1 MNEYEKTKIS
11 VIKGAIVVSSAGL
24 IAKILGALYRI
35 PLTNILQADGLG
47 VYQTVFPIYALLL
60 TLSSSGIPSAIS
72 KLISSGEPADKVLAK
87 ALSIFLP
94 LGLIGT
100 TILCLLSVPLSSFQG
115 IPEAK
120 YAYIALSPAVTFVSA
135 IACARGYFQGGS
147 DMFPTAASQIVEQ
160 AGKLT
165 VGLFLCYLFRAD
177 YALAGAAACFG
188 VTISEIIA
196 TAYLFFRLKKDN
208 VRYKTK
214 EINYSARKIVST
226 VFPIT
231 LSALLLPIARVFD
244 SFTIINVIGKYSL
257 RAAALYGLYTGSV
270 ESVLGVPVA
279 LCYGAAISALPQ
291 ISSAAA
297 KNDCKSAKSKIVE
310 AIAVTIFPA
319 SLFSAV
325 IAIFSPLIT
334 RILFGGFTTADA
346 IIVSKL
352 LSYSA
357 INVCLLSLVQTAS
370 AILIGLNKP
379 YASCLFLGF
388 GLIVKAVVEIIFLNI
403 PEINIFGA
411 LYSDIS
417 CYLIAIFGELLY
429 IICILKR
436 QLKRTGATQT
446 NQNRLFRNR

>member
-177 YALAGAAACFG
+177 YALAGAAACCG

-270 ESVLGVPVA
+270 ESVIGVPVA

-325 IAIFSPLIT
+325 IVIFSPLIT

-357 INVCLLSLVQTAS
+357 INVCLLSLVQTSS

>member
-100 TILCLLSVPLSSFQG
+100 TILCLLSIPLSSFQG

-270 ESVLGVPVA
+270 ESVIGVPVA

-319 SLFSAV
+319 SLFSGV

-357 INVCLLSLVQTAS
+357 INVCLLSLVQTSS

>member
-270 ESVLGVPVA
+270 ESVIGVPVA

-357 INVCLLSLVQTAS
+357 INVCLLSLVQTSS

-417 CYLIAIFGELLY
+417 CYLIAIFGELMY

>member
-270 ESVLGVPVA
+270 ESVIGVPVA

-291 ISSAAA
+291 ISSSAA
-297 KNDCKSAKSKIVE
+297 KNDCKSVKSKIVE

-357 INVCLLSLVQTAS
+357 INVCLLSLVQTSS

>member
-257 RAAALYGLYTGSV
+257 QAAALYGLYTGSV
-270 ESVLGVPVA
+270 ESVIGVPVA

-319 SLFSAV
+319 SLFSGV

-357 INVCLLSLVQTAS
+357 INVCLLSLVQTSS

>member
-177 YALAGAAACFG
+177 YTLAGAAACFG

-196 TAYLFFRLKKDN
+196 AAYLFFRLKKDN

-270 ESVLGVPVA
+270 ESVIGVPVA

-325 IAIFSPLIT
+325 IAIFAPLIT

-357 INVCLLSLVQTAS
+357 INVCLLSLVQTSS

>member
-100 TILCLLSVPLSSFQG
+100 TILCLLSIPLSSFQG

-135 IACARGYFQGGS
+135 IACARGYFQGGR

-270 ESVLGVPVA
+270 ESVIGVPVA

-319 SLFSAV
+319 SLFSGV

-357 INVCLLSLVQTAS
+357 INVCLLSLVQTSS

>member
-177 YALAGAAACFG
+177 YTLAGAAACFG

-214 EINYSARKIVST
+214 EINYSTRKIVST

-270 ESVLGVPVA
+270 ESVIGVPVA

-334 RILFGGFTTADA
+334 RILFGGFTTTDA

-357 INVCLLSLVQTAS
+357 INVCLLSLVQTSS

>member
-165 VGLFLCYLFRAD
+165 VGLLLCYLFRAD

-214 EINYSARKIVST
+214 IINYSARKIVST

-270 ESVLGVPVA
+270 ESVIGVPVA

-357 INVCLLSLVQTAS
+357 INVCLLSLVQTSS

>member
-1 MNEYEKTKIS
+1 MSEYEKIGNS
-11 VIKGAIVVSSAGL
+11 VIKGAIVVSFAGL

-60 TLSSSGIPSAIS
+60 TLSSSGIPSAVS
-72 KLISSGEPADKVLAK
+72 KLISSGEPSDKVLAK
-87 ALSIFLP
+87 SLSVFLP
-94 LGLIGT
+94 SGLIGT
-100 TILCLLSVPLSSFQG
+100 IALCLLSVPLSAFQG

-147 DMFPTAASQIVEQ
+147 DMFPTALSQIIEQ
-160 AGKLT
+160 AVKLT
-165 VGLFLCYLFRAD
+165 IGLLLCYLFRSD

-188 VTISEIIA
+188 VTLSEVIA
-196 TAYLFFRLKKDN
+196 AAYLFLRLKKEN
-208 VRYKTK
+208 ISCNIKQ
-214 EINYSARKIVST
+214 INYSAHKIVAT
-226 VFPIT
+226 VFPIA
-231 LSALLLPIARVFD
+231 LSALLLPIARVID
-244 SFTIINVIGKYSL
+244 SFTIINIIGNYSS

-270 ESVLGVPVA
+270 ESVIGVPVA

-297 KNDCKSAKSKIVE
+297 QNDFKTAKSKIVE

-319 SLFSAV
+319 SLFAAAIAV
-325 IAIFSPLIT
+325 FSPIIT
-334 RILFGGFTTADA
+334 KILFGGFTVDDA
-346 IIVSKL
+346 ITVTNL

-357 INVCLLSLVQTAS
+357 INVCLLSLVQTFS

-379 YASCLFLGF
+379 YASCAFLAAGVIF
-388 GLIVKAVVEIIFLNI
+388 KAVVEIISLGI
-403 PEINIFGA
+403 PEINVFGA
-411 LYSDIS
+411 LYSDIA
-417 CYLIAIFGELLY
+417 CYSIAIFGDLLY

-436 QLKRTGATQT
+436 QIQRLSATQT
-446 NQNRLFRNR
+446 NQNRVL

>member
-160 AGKLT
+160 AGKLI

-177 YALAGAAACFG
+177 YALAGAAACCG

-270 ESVLGVPVA
+270 ESVIGVPVA

-357 INVCLLSLVQTAS
+357 INVCLLSLVQTSS

-388 GLIVKAVVEIIFLNI
+388 GLIVKAAVEIIFLNI

>member
-188 VTISEIIA
+188 VTISEILA

-270 ESVLGVPVA
+270 ESVIGVPVA

-325 IAIFSPLIT
+325 IAIF
-334 RILFGGFTTADA
+334 FFD
-346 IIVSKL
+346 
-352 LSYSA
+352 
-357 INVCLLSLVQTAS
+357 
-370 AILIGLNKP
+370 
-379 YASCLFLGF
+379 FLYT
-388 GLIVKAVVEIIFLNI
+388 L
-403 PEINIFGA
+403 
-411 LYSDIS
+411 
-417 CYLIAIFGELLY
+417 
-429 IICILKR
+429 
-436 QLKRTGATQT
+436 
-446 NQNRLFRNR
+446 

>member
-208 VRYKTK
+208 VRYKTN

-270 ESVLGVPVA
+270 ESVIGVPVA

-297 KNDCKSAKSKIVE
+297 KNDCKSVKSKIVE

-357 INVCLLSLVQTAS
+357 INVCLLSLVQTSS

>member
-100 TILCLLSVPLSSFQG
+100 TILCLLSIPLSSFQG

-188 VTISEIIA
+188 VTIGEIIA

-270 ESVLGVPVA
+270 ESVIGVPVA

-357 INVCLLSLVQTAS
+357 INVCLLSLVQTSS

>member
-244 SFTIINVIGKYSL
+244 SFTIINLIGKYSL

-270 ESVLGVPVA
+270 ESVIGVPVA

-357 INVCLLSLVQTAS
+357 INVCLLSLVQTS
-370 AILIGLNKP
+370 SSILIGLNKP

-388 GLIVKAVVEIIFLNI
+388 GLIVKAAVEIIFLNI

>member
-177 YALAGAAACFG
+177 YALAGAEACFG

-270 ESVLGVPVA
+270 ESVIGVPVA

-297 KNDCKSAKSKIVE
+297 KNDCKSVKSKIVE

-357 INVCLLSLVQTAS
+357 INVCLLSLVQTSS

>member
-1 MNEYEKTKIS
+1 
-11 VIKGAIVVSSAGL
+11 
-24 IAKILGALYRI
+24 
-35 PLTNILQADGLG
+35 
-47 VYQTVFPIYALLL
+47 
-60 TLSSSGIPSAIS
+60 
-72 KLISSGEPADKVLAK
+72 
-87 ALSIFLP
+87 
-94 LGLIGT
+94 
-100 TILCLLSVPLSSFQG
+100 
-115 IPEAK
+115 
-120 YAYIALSPAVTFVSA
+120 
-135 IACARGYFQGGS
+135 
-147 DMFPTAASQIVEQ
+147 MFPTAASQIVEQ

-270 ESVLGVPVA
+270 ESVIGVPVA

-357 INVCLLSLVQTAS
+357 INVCLLSLVQTSS

>member
-270 ESVLGVPVA
+270 ESVIGVPVA

-352 LSYSA
+352 LSCPA
-357 INVCLLSLVQTAS
+357 INVCLLSLVQTSS

>member
-100 TILCLLSVPLSSFQG
+100 TILCLLSVPLSSSQG

-214 EINYSARKIVST
+214 EINYSARKIAST

-270 ESVLGVPVA
+270 ESVIGVPVA

-357 INVCLLSLVQTAS
+357 INVCLLSLVQTSS

-379 YASCLFLGF
+379 YESCLFLGF

-446 NQNRLFRNR
+446 NQNRLLRNR